1 MKYIL
6 VINLV
11 VTRIIH
17 NVHIFL
23 HFQPTCLVSVR
34 HEGIFIILAEG
45 DPFKLI
51 LPLWLTPSCVDNAIF
66 QGLRHS

>member
-23 HFQPTCLVSVR
+23 HFQPTCPVSVR

-45 DPFKLI
+45 DQLII
-51 LPLWLTPSCVDNAIF
+51 LPLWLAPPCVGNAIF

>member
-6 VINLV
+6 VINLF

-17 NVHIFL
+17 KVHFFL

-34 HEGIFIILAEG
+34 HKGIFIILAEG
-45 DPFKLI
+45 DLLLI
-51 LPLWLTPSCVDNAIF
+51 LPLWVTPSCVDNAIF
-66 QGLRHS
+66 QGLQHS

>member
-17 NVHIFL
+17 NTHIFL
-23 HFQPTCLVSVR
+23 HSQPTCLVSVR

-45 DPFKLI
+45 DLE
-51 LPLWLTPSCVDNAIF
+51 CVDEAEEFMISDFSNLPD
-66 QGLRHS
+66 Q